1 MAFSDCIFTTEVWSV
16 IGSTRTRQHL
26 LQLLMVIGPL
36 LLAFSG
42 VVIVLLGGVW
52 EHVSIRRI
60 SKYLLICIFLVYLL
74 LFCNLL
80 DKILQQ
86 LLHIT
91 VDLVLVDERSVARLV
106 LDCCGSVLLLIMT
119 Y

>member
-1 MAFSDCIFTTEVWSV
+1 M

-42 VVIVLLGGVW
+42 IVIVLLGGVW
-52 EHVSIRRI
+52 EHISICRI
-60 SKYLLICIFLVYLL
+60 AKYLLICIFLVYLL
-74 LFCNLL
+74 LLCNLL

-91 VDLVLVDERSVARLV
+91 IDLVLVDERSVASLILNCR
-106 LDCCGSVLLLIMT
+106 GSVLLLIMT

>member
-1 MAFSDCIFTTEVWSV
+1 M

-26 LQLLMVIGPL
+26 LELLMVIGPL

-42 VVIVLLGGVW
+42 IVIVLLGGVW
-52 EHVSIRRI
+52 EHISIRRVA
-60 SKYLLICIFLVYLL
+60 KHLLICIFLVYLL
-74 LFCNLL
+74 LLCNLL

-91 VDLVLVDERSVARLV
+91 VDLVLVDERSVARLI
-106 LDCCGSVLLLIMT
+106 LNFGGSVLLLIMT